1 MSQYTN
7 KIQYLCDFFCH
18 RYGLT
23 VLFAETSTVC
33 KNYTHDVYI
42 NFDNFQVC
50 VCSLEADW
58 VEWELRYAIRFIETA
73 IYNEFKR
80 TESILNSYARCIMV
94 LTESLSINEP
104 LSDEDR
110 LDEINNSFIMQRFT
124 RRL

>member
-1 MSQYTN
+1 MTQYTD
-7 KIQYLCDFFCH
+7 KIQYLHDFFYH

-23 VLFAETSTVC
+23 VLFTETSTVG

-42 NFDNFQVC
+42 HFDNFQVR
-50 VCSLEADW
+50 VCSLEAEWTEW
-58 VEWELRYAIRFIETA
+58 VIIYTIRFIETA

-80 TESILNSYARCIMV
+80 TESILSSYIRCIMV